1 VDELTM
7 LAKGAVDGDDVA
19 LAELVRRTQHAVE
32 GLCRV
37 LADLDEVEDV
47 VQEVYLRFVAAL
59 PGFRFDSPVLP
70 WLLSIAR
77 RTCTDVVRRR
87 SRRRRLL
94 DRYSALPPPAF
105 VEPASAGELVG
116 VFDLLS
122 GLDPDRR
129 IAFVLTQLIGLSYEE
144 AAEVCEFRL
153 GPSAHGSRGRGPS
166 WHPWWTKRNRPDGGN
181 RRDASGDPVRRWQF
195 PVTSTGKGSS

>member
-19 LAELVRRTQHAVE
+19 LAELVRRTQHSVE
-32 GLCRV
+32 RLCRV
-37 LADLDEVEDV
+37 LADVDEVEDV

-77 RTCTDVVRRR
+77 RTCADLVRRR

-94 DRYSALPPPAF
+94 DRYSALPPPPC

-116 VFDLLS
+116 VFDLLA
-122 GLDPDRR
+122 GLDRDRR
-129 IAFVLTQLIGLSYEE
+129 VAFVLTQLIGLSYEE
-144 AAEVCEFRL
+144 AAEVCDCPVGTVRSRIARARAEL
-153 GPSAHGSRGRGPS
+153 ALLVDQADSA
-166 WHPWWTKRNRPDGGN
+166 
-181 RRDASGDPVRRWQF
+181 
-195 PVTSTGKGSS
+195 

>member
-77 RTCTDVVRRR
+77 RTCADVVRRR

-105 VEPASAGELVG
+105 VESASAGELVG

-144 AAEVCEFRL
+144 AAEVCECPIGTIRSRIARARAEL
-153 GPSAHGSRGRGPS
+153 ASLVDEAESA
-166 WHPWWTKRNRPDGGN
+166 
-181 RRDASGDPVRRWQF
+181 
-195 PVTSTGKGSS
+195 

>member
-1 VDELTM
+1 VDDLTV

-77 RTCTDVVRRR
+77 RTCVDLVRRR

-94 DRYSALPPPAF
+94 DRYFALPPPAF
-105 VEPASAGELVG
+105 VEPASVGELVG

-144 AAEVCEFRL
+144 AAEVCGCPIGTVRSRIARARAEL
-153 GPSAHGSRGRGPS
+153 ASLVDQADSA
-166 WHPWWTKRNRPDGGN
+166 
-181 RRDASGDPVRRWQF
+181 
-195 PVTSTGKGSS
+195 